1 MTSTLKSTRELQ
13 SKQNK
18 PSGGR
23 SHASSSRAFS
33 SPRASGESEP
43 GTATSGASEVEGQP
57 VEIRL
62 LLRAPDLGRRGLR
75 EERGDGQPQHAEAVV
90 LAYP

>member
-43 GTATSGASEVEGQP
+43 GNLMSLGEWKASRSKLVSFS
-57 VEIRL
+57 
-62 LLRAPDLGRRGLR
+62 
-75 EERGDGQPQHAEAVV
+75 
-90 LAYP
+90 